1 MIAIG
6 SIKEIDSKHGG
17 KVFRLDGHYVNEFEN
32 LSKCYT
38 FIDPKNE
45 NFAYWSEVLHTIAS
59 NRGKFVELDNC
70 KMKDREKGLIS
81 ADSKPNVGN
90 IYDKQQPKQK
100 SDNLGRPDLFE

>member
-1 MIAIG
+1 MMIAIG

-70 KMKDREKGLIS
+70 KMKDRRPSYSLKGF
-81 ADSKPNVGN
+81 KPRAVIVPSVTSPKNV
-90 IYDKQQPKQK
+90 
-100 SDNLGRPDLFE
+100 